1 MKKPDIAGL
10 ITAAMG
16 FLIIIVPNWVLPVCE
31 GMLELADGR
40 HVPMRCFWTARAEI
54 VLGALVLIAGLMVAF
69 LSSAEARRR
78 LHHLV
83 AFLGVAVI
91 LTPLYIIPTC
101 MNPDM
106 ACNVGTKPALIIL
119 GGITLAL
126 GLYGSRAARP
136 ALTPTVS

>member
-1 MKKPDIAGL
+1 MKKPNIAGL

-31 GMLELADGR
+31 GMLELTNGN

-78 LHHLV
+78 LNHLV

-119 GGITLAL
+119 GGITVAL
-126 GLYGSRAARP
+126 GLYGSRASRP
-136 ALTPTVS
+136 TLTPTGA